1 MATQK
6 RTKWEALE
14 EYVADLQRA
23 LNVAE
28 WRVTIAQEASD
39 VEAWADINPSEVA
52 KTAELR
58 VSHDF
63 WAQTPERQREVL
75 THEMLHLLT
84 ARLDHTVEAMEE
96 PLGKLAWAVFD
107 RQYEMQTERLVDHL
121 AILLAPSVPL
131 PDFPRS

>member
-1 MATQK
+1 MAPQK
-6 RTKWEALE
+6 QSKWQALE

-23 LNVAE
+23 LNTAE

-63 WAQTPERQREVL
+63 WTQSPERQREVL
-75 THEMLHLLT
+75 THEVLHLIT
-84 ARLDHTVEAMEE
+84 ARLDATVEALEE
-96 PLGKLAWAVFD
+96 PLGKVAWAVFE

-121 AILLAPSVPL
+121 AVLLAPSIPL
-131 PDFPRS
+131 PAFPS

>member
-1 MATQK
+1 MAPQK
-6 RTKWEALE
+6 QSKWQALE

-23 LNVAE
+23 LNAAE
-28 WRVTIAQEASD
+28 WRVSIAQEASD

-63 WAQTPERQREVL
+63 WAQSPERQREVL
-75 THEMLHLLT
+75 THEVLHLIT
-84 ARLDHTVEAMEE
+84 ARLDATVEALEE
-96 PLGKLAWAVFD
+96 PLGKVAWSVFE

-121 AILLAPSVPL
+121 AILLAPSIPL
-131 PDFPRS
+131 PAFPS

>member
-1 MATQK
+1 MAPQK
-6 RTKWEALE
+6 QSKWQALE

-23 LNVAE
+23 LNAAE

-63 WAQTPERQREVL
+63 WTQSPERQREVL
-75 THEMLHLLT
+75 THEVLHLIT
-84 ARLDHTVEAMEE
+84 ARLDATVEALEE
-96 PLGKLAWAVFD
+96 PLGKVAWSVFE

-121 AILLAPSVPL
+121 AVLLAPSIPL
-131 PDFPRS
+131 PAFPS